1 MTITESLKLRRFIAK
16 SKVEN
21 ASKNKDY
28 GYDNIKAR
36 MEDKQNM
43 NLEKETT
50 ENLIKIYEQIEN
62 FIKFLEKEKKEM
74 KE

>member
-1 MTITESLKLRRFIAK
+1 
-16 SKVEN
+16 
-21 ASKNKDY
+21 
-28 GYDNIKAR
+28 
-36 MEDKQNM
+36 MEEKQNM
-43 NLEKETT
+43 NLEKETI

>member
-1 MTITESLKLRRFIAK
+1 
-16 SKVEN
+16 
-21 ASKNKDY
+21 
-28 GYDNIKAR
+28 

>member
-1 MTITESLKLRRFIAK
+1 
-16 SKVEN
+16 
-21 ASKNKDY
+21 
-28 GYDNIKAR
+28 
-36 MEDKQNM
+36 M

>member
-1 MTITESLKLRRFIAK
+1 
-16 SKVEN
+16 
-21 ASKNKDY
+21 
-28 GYDNIKAR
+28 

-50 ENLIKIYEQIEN
+50 ENLIKIYEQREN

>member
-1 MTITESLKLRRFIAK
+1 
-16 SKVEN
+16 
-21 ASKNKDY
+21 
-28 GYDNIKAR
+28 
-36 MEDKQNM
+36 M
-43 NLEKETT
+43 NLEKETI

>member
-1 MTITESLKLRRFIAK
+1 M
-16 SKVEN
+16 
-21 ASKNKDY
+21 
-28 GYDNIKAR
+28 G
-36 MEDKQNM
+36 DKQNM

>member
-1 MTITESLKLRRFIAK
+1 
-16 SKVEN
+16 
-21 ASKNKDY
+21 
-28 GYDNIKAR
+28 

-43 NLEKETT
+43 NLEKETI